1 MRFHC
6 ITLFLKQYILN
17 TNLLIESK
25 LPYLP
30 IFAAGKAIHAGG
42 KFKKLAH
49 KGIKC

>member
-6 ITLFLKQYILN
+6 ITLFLKQYISD

-30 IFAAGKAIHAGG
+30 LFTAGKANHA
-42 KFKKLAH
+42 
-49 KGIKC
+49 